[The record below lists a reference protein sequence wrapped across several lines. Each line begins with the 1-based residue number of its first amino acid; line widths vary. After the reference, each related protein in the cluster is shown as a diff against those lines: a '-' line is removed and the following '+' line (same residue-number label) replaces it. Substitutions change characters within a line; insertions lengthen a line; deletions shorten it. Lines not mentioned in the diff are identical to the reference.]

1 MSQSLLFI
9 QAPGFTEW
17 IVILVVVV
25 LLFGGKK
32 IPELMRGVGRGLRE
46 FNDAKNSVTRE
57 IEEGMKEKDSSK
69 PASSTSTSSNSEQ
82 H

>member
-69 PASSTSTSSNSEQ
+69 PASPASTTSNNEQ

>member
-1 MSQSLLFI
+1 MTHSLLFI

-32 IPELMRGVGRGLRE
+32 IPELMRGIGRGLRE
-46 FNDAKNSVTRE
+46 FNDAKSNVTKE
-57 IEEGMKEKDSSK
+57 IEEGMKEKDSK
-69 PASSTSTSSNSEQ
+69 TATKSE
-82 H
+82 